1 MGISDWLKSKKEK
14 AQDAERARIRKEMQ
28 DELIERRKADI
39 DASIAAARKADAK
52 AKREAEL
59 TPEQLE
65 HERFNALPLAEQK
78 DIVKA
83 RQRLAELERVSRPLA
98 AKVIKVS
105 GKDATVLFPV
115 GSPTVPN
122 DTGTIVKRNAYIL
135 VDGKA
140 IPFRGE
146 LAVGMEGILV
156 TDSSQPQFTT
166 KSTYENSIVIAP
178 ESAWLLVVNEEDT
191 DK

>member
-1 MGISDWLKSKKEK
+1 MGIDWLKSKKEK

-39 DASIAAARKADAK
+39 DASNAAARKADAK

-65 HERFNALPLAEQK
+65 RERFNALPLAEQK

-83 RQRLAELERVSRPLA
+83 RQRLAELERASRPLA
-98 AKVIKVS
+98 AKVVKVS

>member
-78 DIVKA
+78 AIVKA
-83 RQRLAELERVSRPLA
+83 RQRLAELERMSRPLA
-98 AKVIKVS
+98 AKVVKVS